1 MRKILGLDL
10 GTTSI
15 GWALIEEAEH
25 ENERSRIIKA
35 GVRVNPLTVDE
46 QRNFEQ
52 GKSITTNADRTLKR
66 QMRRNLQ
73 RYKLRREQLLEILK
87 INQLVTD
94 KSTLAEHGKNTTFQ
108 LWELRAKAA
117 VEKIALDDFARV
129 LLTINKKRGYK
140 SSRKAKNEEEG
151 TAFDGMA
158 IAKALYDQ
166 NLTPGQYALK
176 FMREGG
182 KANPEFY
189 ASDLRQEF
197 DRIWDFQKE
206 FHAELT
212 ADLAAKLRG
221 LNAGRSKE
229 VLKTAKFPAYEPKNK
244 GRLEKMVEFLEL
256 RVKALFQRLELDELS
271 EVFIELNKGINSTS
285 GYLGDISDRSKEL
298 YFNKQTV
305 GQYLW
310 ANLQKDRHFRTRGQ
324 IFYRQDYLDEFETIW
339 ETQAKYHPQLTPSL
353 KEEIRD
359 VVIFYQRKLKSQK
372 GLISFCEFESKT
384 IEVKTAAGSKKV
396 TSGPRVIPR
405 SAPLFQEFKL
415 FQQINGIRIKPKGT
429 RTELSLNEDDRMALF
444 EELNWSKG
452 MTPEAVLKKFGYK
465 KEDAFLNF
473 KNLDGNRTNAALLE
487 AYEKIMEK
495 TGHDIDL
502 SKLSVPKKLDAIA
515 TVFGELGINTN
526 ILKHNSALP
535 KEEYEKQASVQLW
548 HLLYSFEGDDSKT
561 GNDKLKAKLRDKFGF
576 PEEVTGIM
584 ANVTFLEDY
593 GSLSA
598 KAIRKLLP
606 HLIDGKLYSEA
617 CEAEGFSHSHAETAE
632 ERDSRTLKDQIEL
645 LRKNSLRNPVVE
657 KILNQMIHVV
667 NAIIATYGKP
677 DEVRIEMA
685 RELKNNAEQRKEMFE
700 GMNKTQREHEEI
712 KKKLQSEYGLSYV
725 SRNDIIRYK
734 LYEELRHRGYKT
746 LYSNKFIPAEKLFS
760 KEIDIEHII
769 PQSRQFDDSFSNKTL
784 EYRAENIEKGNQTAH
799 DYIAAKRDE
808 QGLKL
813 YESEVYDLFKAG
825 GINYAK
831 MNKLLRKGDALKEG
845 FLNRELGD
853 TRYISRKA
861 REILHEAIRVTSTTT
876 GSVTSR
882 LRKDWQLENVLQEL
896 NWDKYDKLGLTYYEI
911 NKEGKRL
918 PRIKDWTK
926 RNDHRH
932 HAMDAITVAF
942 TKPSHVQYLNNLN
955 ARDLDHKD
963 SSSIL
968 GIEKK
973 YLDREDD
980 GKLRFKAPILPLSQ
994 FRAEVKEV
1002 LESILVSH
1010 KAKNKVVTRNIN
1022 KFKTANGIKQ
1032 QLALTPR
1039 GQLHNETIYGSAKQY
1054 VTKEV
1059 KVGGNMDEATIHQV
1073 TKKRYREA
1081 LLERLMAF
1089 ENDPKKA
1096 FTGKNS
1102 LDKNPI
1108 WLNEAHTEQVPE
1120 KVKLVSLE
1128 TIYTIRKT
1136 VAPDLNVEKV
1146 IDAQAKRVLE
1156 KRLAEFG
1163 GDPKKAFVNLDEN
1176 PIYLDEKKTTKLKSV
1191 KITGIANASALR
1203 PSHDHLGNVILN
1215 EKGDVKK
1222 SNFISTGNNS
1232 IAIIYENEDG
1242 KLDDVVISFFD
1253 SVEVS
1258 LHGEVDFSNFLPPTS
1273 KVICTLKQNE
1283 MFVFPNPETG
1293 FIPAENDFTDQS
1305 ELSENL
1311 FRVQKF
1317 SSLQYPERKVREY
1330 VFRHHLETQV
1340 QRKDLNGRPIDEKA
1354 AEQII
1359 KRVFKS
1365 LNGFKDILKV
1375 RVNHL
1380 GHIVR

>member
-15 GWALIEEAEH
+15 GWAIINEAEH
-25 ENERSRIIKA
+25 ENERSSIIKA

-66 QMRRNLQ
+66 SMRRNLQ
-73 RYKLRREQLLEILK
+73 RYKLRREHLLEILK
-87 INQLVTD
+87 ANKIISGN
-94 KSTLAEHGKNTTFQ
+94 SILAEHGKNTTFQ
-108 LWELRAKAA
+108 LWELRSKAA
-117 VEKIALDDFARV
+117 SERITLEDFARV

-151 TAFDGMA
+151 TAFDGMK
-158 IAKALYDQ
+158 IAKALYDE
-166 NLTPGQYALK
+166 NLTPGQFALQ
-176 FMREGG
+176 FFRDGG
-182 KANPEFY
+182 KVSPEFY
-189 ASDLRQEF
+189 ASDLRNEF
-197 DRIWDFQKE
+197 ERIWETQNQ
-206 FHAELT
+206 FHT
-212 ADLAAKLRG
+212 ALNSDLATKLRG
-221 LNAGRSKE
+221 LNATRTKE
-229 VLKTAKFPAYEPKNK
+229 VLKSAKWPLYEPKNK
-244 GRLEKMVEFLEL
+244 GRLEKQIEFLEL
-256 RVKALFQRLELDELS
+256 RVKALHQKIELDELS
-271 EVFIELNKGINSTS
+271 EVLIELNKGIGNTS

-298 YFNKQTV
+298 YFNKQTI
-305 GQYLW
+305 GQFLW
-310 ANLQKDRHFRTRGQ
+310 SKLQGDRHFRTRGE

-339 ETQAKYHPQLTPSL
+339 ETQAKFQTALTPGL
-353 KEEIRD
+353 KEDIRD

-372 GLISFCEFESKT
+372 GLISFCEFEAKLL
-384 IEVKTAAGSKKV
+384 EVKTPNGIKKV

-405 SAPLFQEFKL
+405 SSPLFQEFKL

-429 RTELSLNEDDRMALF
+429 KTELSLSEEDRMLLF
-444 EELNWSKG
+444 EELNWTKG

-473 KNLDGNRTNAALLE
+473 KSLDGNRTNAVLLE
-487 AYEKIMEK
+487 AFEKIMEK

-502 SKLSVPKKLDAIA
+502 SKFSTSKKLEAISA
-515 TVFGELGINTN
+515 VFEELGINSD
-526 ILKHNSALP
+526 ILKHNSSLP
-535 KEEYEKQASVQLW
+535 KEAYEQQASVQLW

-561 GNDKLKAKLRDKFGF
+561 GSEKLLLKLQEKFGF
-576 PEEVTGIM
+576 PAELAGIV
-584 ANVTFLEDY
+584 ANVSFLDDY
-593 GSLSA
+593 GSLST

-606 HLIDGKLYSEA
+606 HLVDGKLYNEA
-617 CEAEGFSHSHAETAE
+617 CEAVGYNHSHSETAE
-632 ERDSRTLKDQIEL
+632 QRDSRPLKDQIEL

-685 RELKNNAEQRKEMFE
+685 RELKNNAEQRKEMFD
-700 GMNKTQREHEEI
+700 GMNKAQREHEDI
-712 KKKLQSEYGLSYV
+712 RKKLQGEYGLSYV
-725 SRNDIIRYK
+725 SRNDILRYK
-734 LYEELRHRGYKT
+734 LYEELRPRGYKT

-784 EYRAENIEKGNQTAH
+784 EFRADNIEKGNQTAF
-799 DYIAAKRDE
+799 DYIASKRDE

-813 YESEVYDLFKAG
+813 YEAEVYDLFKAG

-831 MNKLLRKGDALKEG
+831 MNKLLRKGDALKDG

-896 NWDKYDKLGLTYYEI
+896 NWDKYDKLGLTFYEI

-955 ARDLDHKD
+955 ARMQGERETN
-963 SSSIL
+963 SIR

-973 YLDREDD
+973 ELYQTSE
-980 GKLRFKAPILPLSQ
+980 GKLRFKPPIPVDE
-994 FRAEVKEV
+994 FRKEVKEV

-1022 KFKTANGIKQ
+1022 KFKTANGIKT

-1081 LLERLMAF
+1081 LLERLQAF

-1108 WLNEAHTEQVPE
+1108 WLNEAHTEHVPE
-1120 KVKLVSLE
+1120 KVKLVGLE

-1203 PSHDHLGNVILN
+1203 PSHDHLGNPIVN
-1215 EKGDVKK
+1215 EQGHPIQ
-1222 SNFISTGNNS
+1222 SNFINTGNNHH
-1232 IAIIYENEDG
+1232 IAIYEDEAGNWHEEVVSHFEAVARVNQGLEIVKSDHELGWKLVFHISPNDMFIDSKLLELQDNEFYKTQAIDN
-1242 KLDDVVISFFD
+1242 FD
-1253 SVEVS
+1253 SPQ
-1258 LHGEVDFSNFLPPTS
+1258 LS
-1273 KVICTLKQNE
+1273 K
-1283 MFVFPNPETG
+1283 
-1293 FIPAENDFTDQS
+1293 A
-1305 ELSENL
+1305 L
-1311 FRVQKF
+1311 FRVQKIGVLN
-1317 SSLQYPERKVREY
+1317 SGIW
-1330 VFRHHLETQV
+1330 FRHHLETELINHKETKGQTYV
-1340 QRKDLNGRPIDEKA
+1340 VIQSTSNLPRFRKARL
-1354 AEQII
+1354 
-1359 KRVFKS
+1359 
-1365 LNGFKDILKV
+1365 
-1375 RVNHL
+1375 NHL
-1380 GHIVR
+1380 GEISLV

>member
-1 MRKILGLDL
+1 MRKVLGLDL

-73 RYKLRREQLLEILK
+73 RYKLRREQLLDILK
-87 INQLVTD
+87 TNQFITEKTV
-94 KSTLAEHGKNTTFQ
+94 LAEHGKNTTFQ

-117 VEKIALDDFARV
+117 VEKITLEDFARV

-151 TAFDGMA
+151 TAFDGMT

-166 NLTPGQYALK
+166 KLTPGQYALK
-176 FMREGG
+176 FMQNGG
-182 KANPEFY
+182 KTSPEFY
-189 ASDLRQEF
+189 ASDLRNEF
-197 DRIWDFQKE
+197 DRIWNNQMQ
-206 FHAELT
+206 FHPKLTNEL
-212 ADLAAKLRG
+212 ASKLQG
-221 LNAGRSKE
+221 LNAGRTKE
-229 VLKTAKFPAYEPKNK
+229 ILKSAEFPAYEPKNK
-244 GRLEKMVEFLEL
+244 GRLEKIIEFLEL
-256 RVKALFQRLELDELS
+256 RVKGLTQKLELDELS
-271 EVFIELNKGINSTS
+271 EVLIELNKGMSNTS

-305 GQYLW
+305 GQHLW
-310 ANLQKDRHFRTRGQ
+310 AALIKDRHYKTRGQ

-339 ETQAKYHPQLTPSL
+339 ETQSKFHPQLTPAL

-372 GLISFCEFESKT
+372 GLISYCEFESKL
-384 IEVKTAAGSKKV
+384 IEIITPKGSKKV
-396 TSGPRVIPR
+396 TTGPRVIPR
-405 SAPLFQEFKL
+405 SSPLFQEFKV
-415 FQQINGIRIKPKGT
+415 FQQINGIRIKPKGS
-429 RTELSLNEDDRMALF
+429 RTELALNEDDRMALF
-444 EELNWSKG
+444 EELNWSKS
-452 MTPEAVLKKFGYK
+452 MTPEAVLRKYGYK
-465 KEDAFLNF
+465 KEDAFLNY
-473 KNLDGNRTNAALLE
+473 KSLDGNRTNAALLD

-502 SKLSVPKKLDAIA
+502 SKLSISKKLEAIA
-515 TVFGELGINTN
+515 AVFKELGINTD
-526 ILKHNSALP
+526 ILNHNSSLP
-535 KEEYEKQASVQLW
+535 KEAYEKQASVQLW
-548 HLLYSFEGDDSKT
+548 HLLYSFEGDDSKS
-561 GNDKLKAKLRDKFGF
+561 GNEKLKAKLSQKFGF
-576 PEEVTGIM
+576 PEEVTGII
-584 ANVTFLEDY
+584 ANVTLLDDY

-598 KAIRKLLP
+598 KAIRKLMP
-606 HLIDGKLYSEA
+606 HLIEGKLYNEA
-617 CEAEGFSHSHAETAE
+617 CEANGYNHSHSETVE
-632 ERDSRTLKDQIEL
+632 ERDKRLLKDQIEL

-667 NAIIATYGKP
+667 NAIITTYGKP

-712 KKKLQSEYGLSYV
+712 KKKLQNEYGLAYV

-734 LYEELRHRGYKT
+734 LYQELRPRGYKT
-746 LYSNKFIPAEKLFS
+746 LYSNQYIPAEKLFS

-784 EYRAENIEKGNQTAH
+784 EYRNVNEKKSNKTAYDFILDEKGEH
-799 DYIAAKRDE
+799 
-808 QGLKL
+808 GLKL
-813 YESEVYDLFKAG
+813 FEAEVYDLFKAG
-825 GINYAK
+825 SINYAK
-831 MNKLLRKGDALKEG
+831 MNKLLRKGDALKDG

-861 REILHEAIRVTSTTT
+861 REILHDAIRITSTTT

-942 TKPSHVQYLNNLN
+942 TKPSHIQYLNNLN
-955 ARDLDHKD
+955 ARMQGDRETN
-963 SSSIL
+963 SIR
-968 GIEKK
+968 GIEQKEL
-973 YLDREDD
+973 YQTSE
-980 GKLRFKAPILPLSQ
+980 GKLKFKPPIPIDE
-994 FRAEVKEV
+994 FRREVKEV

-1022 KFKTANGIKQ
+1022 KIKTAEGIKQ
-1032 QLALTPR
+1032 QLTLTPR
-1039 GQLHNETIYGSAKQY
+1039 GQLHNETIYGSAQKY

-1059 KVGGNMDEATIHQV
+1059 KIGGNFDEATIMQV
-1073 TKKRYREA
+1073 TKKRFREA
-1081 LLERLMAF
+1081 LLARLNEF

-1102 LDKNPI
+1102 LEKNPI
-1108 WLNEAHTEQVPE
+1108 WLDEAHSKQVPE
-1120 KVKLVSLE
+1120 KVMLVSLE

-1136 VAPDLNVEKV
+1136 IAPDLNVEKV
-1146 IDAQAKRVLE
+1146 IDAQAKRALE

-1163 GDPKKAFVNLDEN
+1163 GDPKKAFVNLEEN

-1191 KITGIANASALR
+1191 KITGVANADVLR
-1203 PSHDHLGNVILN
+1203 PSYDHSGKIIVN
-1215 EKGDVKK
+1215 EKGHPVQ
-1222 SNFISTGNNS
+1222 SNFINTGNNHH
-1232 IAIIYENEDG
+1232 IAIYEDELGNWHEEVVSHFEAVERLNQGLNIVKHTNENG
-1242 KLDDVVISFFD
+1242 SKLVM
-1253 SVEVS
+1253 
-1258 LHGEVDFSNFLPPTS
+1258 
-1273 KVICTLKQNE
+1273 TLMQNE
-1283 MFVFPNPETG
+1283 MFLFP
-1293 FIPAENDFTDQS
+1293 ENESNSNNSPNKNDLEAS
-1305 ELSENL
+1305 LSVRL
-1311 FRVQKF
+1311 FRVQKL
-1317 SSLQYPERKVREY
+1317 SSKDYNFL
-1330 VFRHHLETQV
+1330 HHLETQSPN
-1340 QRKDLNGRPIDEKA
+1340 QNSSIAGTHKRIRNTNGLKHL
-1354 AEQII
+1354 
-1359 KRVFKS
+1359 K
-1365 LNGFKDILKV
+1365 KV
-1375 RVNHL
+1375 RLNHIGL
-1380 GHIVR
+1380 IEEIEND